1 MHGKGLPREP
11 SLLLGRSF
19 CRRVLS
25 NVTSRS
31 LKQHPAQPIVNEIVS
46 LSKIGALE
54 VDSNDIDSSCGRAQP
69 KVDNRIAYGF
79 AFHSKKL

>member
-1 MHGKGLPREP
+1 MGRVSKRT

-19 CRRVLS
+19 GRRVLW

-31 LKQHPAQPIVNEIVS
+31 LRQHPVQPIVNEIVS
-46 LSKIGALE
+46 LSTIEALE

-69 KVDNRIAYGF
+69 RADNRIAYGF
-79 AFHSKKL
+79 AFYSKKL